1 MNEEETKK
9 LFDYLEF
16 LTFLVF
22 ASLSL
27 NLFFIS
33 DYYLLPDAPSWEKI
47 LIKSVNIILDLIV
60 LFYGLKLSFET
71 INKKKVEKEAIK

>member
-1 MNEEETKK
+1 MDEEEKRK

-27 NLFFIS
+27 NLFLVS

-47 LIKSVNIILDLIV
+47 LIKSINIILELIV
-60 LFYGLKLSFET
+60 VFYGLKFSFET
-71 INKKKVEKEAIK
+71 ITKKG

>member
-27 NLFFIS
+27 NISLVS
-33 DYYLLPDAPSWEKI
+33 DYYLLPGAPSWERI
-47 LIKSVNIILDLIV
+47 LIKSVNIILELIV
-60 LFYGLKLSFET
+60 LFYGIKLSFET
-71 INKKKVEKEAIK
+71 ITKKKVD